1 MRDCTRRHFLKTSLA
16 GAGLLATAPA
26 LLRGAQV
33 TATASL

>member
-26 LLRGAQV
+26 L
-33 TATASL
+33 